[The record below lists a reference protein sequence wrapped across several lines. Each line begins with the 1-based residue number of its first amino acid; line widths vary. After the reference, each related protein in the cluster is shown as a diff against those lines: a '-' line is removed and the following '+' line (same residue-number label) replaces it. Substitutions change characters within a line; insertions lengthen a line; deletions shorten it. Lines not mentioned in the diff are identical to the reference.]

1 MSVVFIFDS
10 VIRGYHV
17 YKDIW
22 TAHIGDC
29 QAEPGNIHDLYAVAV
44 KKPSGL
50 TVGHVPRTISAVCC
64 PFLRHGSIT

>member
-1 MSVVFIFDS
+1 MTMSAVFIFDS

-22 TAHIGDC
+22 TPHIGEVLDC
-29 QAEPGNIHDLYAVAV
+29 QAEPGNIHDLYAVVV

-64 PFLRHGSIT
+64 PFF